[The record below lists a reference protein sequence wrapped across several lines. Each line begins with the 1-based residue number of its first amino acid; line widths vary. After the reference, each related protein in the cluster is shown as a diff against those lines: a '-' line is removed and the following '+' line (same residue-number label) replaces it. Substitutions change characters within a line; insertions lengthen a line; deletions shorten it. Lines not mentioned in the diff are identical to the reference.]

1 MANTGYIINPSASQF
16 YITGPLSGSN
26 VNTGS
31 DVNLSTAPFSASL
44 NNETYYNRAFDPDN
58 CPEGF
63 STCLIPLLTSVN
75 TGSQRGR
82 FELSYVTQSST
93 NSPTSITASISND
106 INFSI
111 TEVFSSSI
119 DSLIPISSSFISGT
133 VYFRAFTSCSGPD
146 QSPNS
151 ELISFTYDLIPPP
164 NVPGTTN
171 ITFKNNFSS
180 AMQVE
185 IRSLRGNSNYIIGPN
200 SSVTYDYTT
209 STGRSKDLN
218 VTIKGGANN
227 PLGNFI
233 QRVTE
238 GINEVTYTTGGG
250 FDNPTT
256 ERENS
261 NTFAADRGLSFI
273 VRQLALP
280 EEGSTT
286 TTTFTL
292 LETEV
297 EVVSVFGTTPFPTEN
312 SACVNNNVNYREKHY
327 YKIRDILYDNL
338 ADAQAG
344 VRTNFP
350 YQSNYIIVSRGNYIK
365 VNKNGRIIEET
376 SCTYPTIDLYTVE
389 GSFATAEEA
398 CSRTK
403 TSVGSTTFQERNVT
417 LISGRYPVYDG
428 SNKKGGRNVII
439 NNNSIIAIETCGSE
453 LSPVL
458 YGENSYPNTAY
469 PLSTASL
476 LSPETIA
483 SICNDTAVQTFYQ
496 GQSDTIYYGF
506 DGDQAY
512 IPLGKN
518 SWRYIDG
525 GGFALFNS
533 GSIIETTDPC

>member
-16 YITGPLSGSN
+16 YTTGPSSGSN

-31 DVNLSTAPFSASL
+31 DVNLSIAPFSASL

-58 CPEGF
+58 CIEGF
-63 STCLIPLLTSVN
+63 NVCLSPLLTSVN

-93 NSPTSITASISND
+93 NSPNNITASISND
-106 INFSI
+106 INFS
-111 TEVFSSSI
+111 TLETFSSSI
-119 DSLIPISSSFISGT
+119 DSIVPISSSFISGT

-151 ELISFTYDLIPPP
+151 DLLAFTYDLISPS
-164 NVPGTTN
+164 NLPGTTN
-171 ITFKNNFSS
+171 IIFKNNFSS
-180 AMQVE
+180 AMKVE
-185 IRSLRGNSNYIIGPN
+185 IRSLRGNTNYIIEPQT
-200 SSVTYDYTT
+200 SITYNYTT
-209 STGRSKDLN
+209 STGRSEDLN
-218 VTIKGGANN
+218 ITIKGGANN
-227 PLGNFI
+227 LLGNFI

-238 GINEVTYTTGGG
+238 GLKDATYTIGGG
-250 FDNPTT
+250 FDDPKT

-261 NTFAADRGLSFI
+261 NTFAADRGITFT
-273 VRQLALP
+273 VRQLAIP
-280 EEGSTT
+280 EEGNTT

-292 LETEV
+292 LETEI
-297 EVVSVFGTTPFPTEN
+297 EVTSVFGTTPFPNEN
-312 SACVNNNVNYREKHY
+312 AACVNDNVNYREKHY
-327 YKIRDILYDNL
+327 YQIRDILYDNL

-344 VRTNFP
+344 IRTNFP
-350 YQSNYIIVSRGNYIK
+350 YQSNYIIVNRGNYVK

-376 SCTYPTIDLYTVE
+376 NCTYPTIDIYTSE

-417 LISGRYPVYDG
+417 ISSGRYPVYDG
-428 SNKKGGRNVII
+428 TDKKGGRNVII
-439 NNNSIIAIETCGSE
+439 NNNSIIAIETCGDE

-458 YGENSYPNTAY
+458 YGVNSYPNSAY
-469 PLSTASL
+469 PLLTSSL
-476 LSPETIA
+476 LSPETVV
-483 SICNDTAVQTFYQ
+483 SICNDTALQTFYQ

-512 IPLGKN
+512 IPLGKD
-518 SWRYIDG
+518 SWRYISG

-533 GSIIETTDPC
+533 GSILETTDPC